1 MRTRDEIFEGVKRL
15 ITTEVQA
22 TANYHETW
30 SGESGM
36 VAATA
41 RVGLLPLLREAAELR
56 DIELLLEIE
65 RTFLETEL
73 EYLVH
78 TRESLGSFNLAIRQM
93 RAALAML
100 DHVRAPADYQWAEAH
115 FTLPTN
121 LVNGL
126 PKDEAHE
133 FFSSHRSRL
142 GNALKI
148 PPEKSKANLLNA
160 RISNIRLARDIYMDM
175 QRQALAA
182 FEVREPPPA
191 GWIPA
196 SARMAAEIEIREIRH
211 VVRYAASLT
220 QDTQGSGGVPIRV
233 SRITDIPDFQF
244 MQTPPSL

>member
-1 MRTRDEIFEGVKRL
+1 MRTRDEIFKDAEKL
-15 ITTEVQA
+15 IGTDVLNTT
-22 TANYHETW
+22 NYHETW
-30 SGESGM
+30 SSKSGK
-36 VAATA
+36 VAANA
-41 RVGLLPLLREAAELR
+41 RSELLPLLLEAAELR
-56 DIELLLEIE
+56 DIDLLLEIE
-65 RTFLETEL
+65 QTFLDTGL
-73 EYLVH
+73 EHLVH

-160 RISNIRLARDIYMDM
+160 RISNIRLARDIYEDL

-220 QDTQGSGGVPIRV
+220 QDTQGSGGVPMRG
-233 SRITDIPDFQF
+233 
-244 MQTPPSL
+244 